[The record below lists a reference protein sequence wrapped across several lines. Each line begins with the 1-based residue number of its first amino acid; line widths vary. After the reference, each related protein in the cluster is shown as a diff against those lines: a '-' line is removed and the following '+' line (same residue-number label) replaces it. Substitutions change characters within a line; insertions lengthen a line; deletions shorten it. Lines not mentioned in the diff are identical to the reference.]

1 MSMTVI
7 LVALLY
13 PVTAT
18 APSAEPAVALAM
30 HIQMSD
36 AHQSVSA
43 NAPILLSMGPDPGGK
58 AGATANSDTTKTGQ
72 PSMDGTASPNSSS
85 ASNAAGGAVP
95 GSAQSQSATS
105 GSDTSTSKRASRTG
119 NSPGDSADHSQN
131 APGNL
136 NPSATGR

>member
-1 MSMTVI
+1 MSMTLI

-18 APSAEPAVALAM
+18 APSAEPAVALAI
-30 HIQMSD
+30 HIQMPD
-36 AHQSVSA
+36 AYQSVSA

-58 AGATANSDTTKTGQ
+58 ADATANSDATKTGQ

-85 ASNAAGGAVP
+85 TSNAAGGAAP

-105 GSDTSTSKRASRTG
+105 GSDSSKRASRTG